1 MNGNITPMDIE
12 FMGGCFDVDLWQGA
26 PIMVPNKLSQLE
38 NDVGFITLADI
49 PPIPTQISELT
60 NDVGYITINDIPTIP
75 SKTSELINDSGF
87 ITESDIP
94 PIPNKTSDLIN
105 DSGYITIADVPTKTS
120 ELTNDSGFITSPNV
134 VYCTCSTARGTATKV
149 ATIVSGTL
157 TTLNVGDQAIVKFT
171 NSNTSASPTLKI
183 GDTDAKSIMRYGTTI
198 PSASAET
205 SWNAGSPI
213 LFVYD
218 GTYWVMC
225 GFLNSVYYEISEA
238 NITNATSST
247 TGLVTGRRAKSAVE
261 EFAPVKD
268 VQINGTS
275 VVSDGVATIPPL
287 VTDLGVIDGEQYE
300 WDIEEYL
307 NTLIESGSYKFQ
319 WDEFKYWID
328 IETLEV
334 DGTTTVQQIYWD
346 TEEGGTTIYYRN
358 LIVENGEIVSTYTTT
373 YLTFDEASSAFARLG
388 HTHVRFET
396 KAQSIWDFC
405 DSVAMQNTMP
415 IVIYFDLSTSKTYV
429 IETYVGT
436 RQPVYK
442 MQKFTE
448 MNDVSYF
455 CQRST
460 YYYSGREHWGDWYK
474 FSGTVFTP

>member
-1 MNGNITPMDIE
+1 MNRDITPMDVE
-12 FMGGCFDVDLWQGA
+12 FMGGCFDAELLQDA
-26 PIMVPNKLSQLE
+26 PIIIPNKLSQLT

-60 NDVGYITINDIPTIP
+60 NDVGYITIN
-75 SKTSELINDSGF
+75 
-87 ITESDIP
+87 DIP

-134 VYCTCSTARGTATKV
+134 VYCTCSTARGTTTKV

-275 VVSDGVATIPPL
+275 VVSGGVATIPPL
-287 VTDLGVIDGEQYE
+287 VIDLGVIDGEEYDWE
-300 WDIEEYL
+300 VEEYL
-307 NTLIESGSYKFQ
+307 NTLTESGSYKFQ
-319 WDEFKYWID
+319 WDEFKYWVD

-358 LIVENGEIVSTYTTT
+358 LTVEDGEIVSADTTNFV
-373 YLTFDEASSAFARLG
+373 TFDEVNSVFARNT
-388 HTHVRFET
+388 HTHVRFDA
-396 KAQSIWDFC
+396 KSQSIWDYC
-405 DSVAMQNTMP
+405 NTVAMSNTNP
-415 IVIYFDLSTSKTYV
+415 FVIYFDLSTNKTYL
-429 IETYVGT
+429 IETFVGN

-442 MQKFTE
+442 IQKFTE
-448 MNDVSYF
+448 MNDASYF
-455 CQRST
+455 CQRSS
-460 YYYSGREHWGDWYK
+460 YYYSGQEHWGDWYK